1 MKTKYIII
9 QDEDRKQP
17 CKCNYYL
24 SQTEGMEKMQN
35 RSEYLEEYETGQEE
49 PEIYGGFATVYD
61 LFMDDIP
68 YDEWFGYLQGLF
80 AEYGITEGLV
90 AELACGTGEMTK
102 RFAGAG
108 YEMIGLDLSE
118 EMLGM
123 ARQKCPEDVL
133 LIHQD
138 MKKFEL
144 YGPVRAMFCVCDGM
158 NYICNKEDLRKVF
171 RRVSLFLEDNGIF
184 IFDLKTDY
192 FYREIL
198 GSRTLADNRE
208 NAGYIWENI
217 YHEEEKLNEYL
228 LTVYEAVEEGSD
240 LFVRTDEL
248 HRQRAYEMEEVREC
262 LEKEGLFCLEIYE
275 ALTKNVP
282 DEKSERVYF
291 IVQKRGK
298 E

>member
-1 MKTKYIII
+1 
-9 QDEDRKQP
+9 
-17 CKCNYYL
+17 
-24 SQTEGMEKMQN
+24 MQN
-35 RSEYLEEYETGQEE
+35 QPEHLEEYVTGQEE
-49 PEIYGGFATVYD
+49 PEIYGGFAMVYD

-80 AEYGITEGLV
+80 AEYGIHEGLV

-102 RFAGAG
+102 RFASAG

-118 EMLGM
+118 EMLGI
-123 ARQKCPEDVL
+123 ARQKCPKDVL
-133 LIHQD
+133 LLHQD
-138 MKKFEL
+138 MREFEL
-144 YGPVRAMFCVCDGM
+144 YGSVRAMFCVCDGM
-158 NYICNKEDLRKVF
+158 NYICNKEDLEKVF
-171 RRVSLFLEDNGIF
+171 HQVSLFLEDNGIF
-184 IFDLKTDY
+184 IFDLKTDF

-208 NAGYIWENI
+208 NASYIWENI

-248 HRQRAYEMEEVREC
+248 HRQRAYEMGEVREC

-282 DEKSERVYF
+282 DEESERVYF